1 MSRHRLIVLSLAS
14 LLGGFGAFACGDGA
28 TEPPTSVP
36 PQPGTVTVTQAMA
49 VLSEPG
55 ATVQLEARVGDRN
68 GGEMTGVAVTWSS
81 SAPSV
86 ATVDVS
92 GLVSAAGRG
101 VATITATAGN
111 VAGMSK
117 VTVADPDR
125 AALEALYSATD
136 GPNWVNNENWLTD
149 APLAEWYGVRA
160 DGSGRVVE
168 LSLAGRWDSDAR
180 GWVRHG
186 LSGVIPTELANL
198 ARLEVLHL
206 GTNDLSGPIPAELGR
221 LVNLE
226 RLDLGNND
234 LSGAIPPELG
244 SLASLERLHLG
255 SNSIEGAIPSELG
268 GLVNLERLYLD
279 SNDLTG
285 AIPAE
290 LGDLTSLK
298 RLYLYSSGLTGSIPS
313 ELGDLVN
320 LERLYLG
327 NNGLTGPIPPELGRL
342 ADLQRL
348 YLENNGLTGAIPSEL
363 GSLADLER
371 LHLSRND
378 LGGPVPASLA
388 GLESLESL
396 TVSGND
402 VCVLRS
408 DSVFVAWL
416 AGTDH
421 DLTDLRSCSSDREV
435 LVALYEAM
443 GGPGWTDATN
453 WLTEEPLGSWHGVT
467 VDSAGGLT
475 HLDLSQNG
483 LTGKIAPELADL
495 FGLRE
500 LLLDRNELTGTIPR
514 ELGLLSGLT
523 RLSLHTNR
531 LTGAVPAELAR
542 LPTLEH
548 LRVANNTLCIRR
560 SVAAFADWLAGV
572 DHDAADLSSCPSDR
586 EVLEALYNATDGPN
600 WRNSENWLTDAPLG
614 EWWGVET
621 DTDGQV
627 VRLKL
632 SRAHVD
638 GQYLS
643 QGLAG
648 ELPPELGGLTQLVE
662 LTIEGND
669 LLAGSIPPEL
679 GNLAN
684 LKHLTLGS
692 NGLTDRIPAEIGQLG
707 KLEQLRLGDNAL
719 TGAIPRELGW
729 LSNLERLDLGWND
742 LSGAI
747 PPELGGLPNLERLE
761 LGSNELSGAI
771 PPELGGLSNLT
782 RLTLGWN
789 ELSGAI
795 PPELGGLSNLE
806 WLSLDSN
813 SLTGPIP
820 HSFLRLDELRGFR
833 IERNESLCVPGV
845 SVFVQWLHG
854 IEFRDEEAISCN
866 AADMVALTRLFEV
879 AGGTD
884 WVNSNGWLGDFAL
897 EEWFGV
903 GADSLG
909 RVTALD
915 LSRNGLAGRLPG
927 FLGDLA
933 HMTQL
938 RITGNTDLSGR
949 LPRTLGRLSLRV
961 LHYSGTD
968 VCAPVETTFLDW
980 LNTIPSHEGTSAEC
994 TRLYPINVTWHWCDW
1009 TPAREECL
1017 TVREIDPD
1025 TVASLPVHM
1034 VSGMRAGI
1042 AEWAQVLAPT
1052 PAPAPYV
1059 IGTPRWWTY
1068 GSCRAWRERG
1078 RWAPGDTLR
1087 AGLDLHVVLWVDADP
1102 GDDQAPGAGGPRCLH
1117 DTWYHGDTLVP
1128 VVAGFINV
1136 NPFSEGTQTR
1146 SHLRWRRFAMHELGH
1161 VVGVSRGHWQ
1171 EYIEA
1176 TPVGGGWS
1184 VTREVIVAAFN
1195 RLGGRTYPGKK
1206 VPLSEGHLGH
1216 WHPCVAYNDIMS
1228 GTGGNWEVP
1237 VITDLSLSALM
1248 LGLQWEPQG
1257 YALPTDRWDE
1267 CPELRQ

>member
-49 VLSEPG
+49 VLLEPG

-117 VTVADPDR
+117 VMVADPDR

-206 GTNDLSGPIPAELGR
+206 GANDLSGPIPAELGR

-234 LSGAIPPELG
+234 LDGTIPSG
-244 SLASLERLHLG
+244 LASL
-255 SNSIEGAIPSELG
+255 P
-268 GLVNLERLYLD
+268 NLERLYLD

-285 AIPAE
+285 AIPPQ
-290 LGDLTSLK
+290 LGDLISLK

-313 ELGDLVN
+313 ELGDLAN

-327 NNGLTGPIPPELGRL
+327 NNGLTGAIPPALGRL
-342 ADLQRL
+342 ADLKRL
-348 YLENNGLTGAIPSEL
+348 YLENNDLTGAIPPEL

-371 LHLSRND
+371 LNLSRND

-388 GLESLESL
+388 SLDSLESL

-402 VCVLRS
+402 VCVPRS

-421 DLTDLRSCSSDREV
+421 DLTDLRSCPSDREV
-435 LVALYEAM
+435 LVALYDAM

-467 VDSAGGLT
+467 VDSAGRLT

-483 LTGKIAPELADL
+483 LTGTIAPELADL

-514 ELGLLSGLT
+514 DLSLLPGLI

-531 LTGAVPAELAR
+531 LRGAVPAELSR
-542 LPTLEH
+542 LRTLEH
-548 LRVANNTLCIRR
+548 LRVANNALCVRR
-560 SVAAFADWLAGV
+560 SVAVVADWLAGV

-586 EVLEALYNATDGPN
+586 EVLEALHNATDGPN
-600 WRNSENWLTDAPLG
+600 WRNSANWLTDAPLG

-621 DTDGQV
+621 DSDGQV

-632 SRAHVD
+632 SGAHVD
-638 GQYLS
+638 GQYVS

-662 LTIEGND
+662 LMIEGND

-679 GNLAN
+679 GNLTN

-692 NGLTDRIPAEIGQLG
+692 NGLTDRIPAELGQFV
-707 KLEQLRLGDNAL
+707 KLEQLRLGNNAL
-719 TGAIPRELGW
+719 T
-729 LSNLERLDLGWND
+729 
-742 LSGAI
+742 GAI
-747 PPELGGLPNLERLE
+747 PPELGGLPSLERLE
-761 LGSNELSGAI
+761 LGWNELSGSI
-771 PPELGGLSNLT
+771 PPELGGLSNLE
-782 RLTLGWN
+782 RLDLRSNEVSGSIPPELAGLSNLVRLYLGWN

-795 PPELGGLSNLE
+795 PSELGGLSNLE
-806 WLSLDSN
+806 WLSLDYN
-813 SLTGPIP
+813 ALTGPIP
-820 HSFLRLDELRGFR
+820 QSFLRLDQLRGFR

-854 IEFRDEEAISCN
+854 IEFRDEELVSCN
-866 AADMVALTRLFEV
+866 AADVVALTRLFEV

-884 WVNSNGWLGDFAL
+884 WVNSDGWLGDFAL
-897 EEWFGV
+897 DEWFGV
-903 GADSLG
+903 SADSLG
-909 RVTALD
+909 FVTALD

-927 FLGDLA
+927 FLGYLA
-933 HMTQL
+933 QMTEL
-938 RITGNTDLSGR
+938 RITGNPGLSGR
-949 LPRTLGRLSLRV
+949 LPRALGRLSLQV
-961 LHYSGTD
+961 LHYSGTE
-968 VCAPVETTFLDW
+968 VCAPVEATFRDW
-980 LNTIPSHEGTSAEC
+980 LSTIPSHEGTSAAC
-994 TRLYPINVTWHWCDW
+994 ARHYPINVTWHWCDW
-1009 TPAREECL
+1009 TPEREGCL
-1017 TVREIDPD
+1017 ALREIDPD
-1025 TVASLPVHM
+1025 TVAGLPVHM
-1034 VSGMRAGI
+1034 VAGMRDGI

-1052 PAPAPYV
+1052 PAPGPYV
-1059 IGTPRWWTY
+1059 IGTPRWWSY
-1068 GSCRAWRERG
+1068 GSCRMWRERG
-1078 RWAPGDTLR
+1078 RWARGDTLR
-1087 AGLDLHVVLWVDADP
+1087 AGLDLHVVLRVDADP
-1102 GDDQAPGAGGPRCLH
+1102 GDDEEPGASGPRCLH
-1117 DTWYHGDTLVP
+1117 DTWRHGDTLVP

-1136 NPFSEGTQTR
+1136 NPFSERYYAR
-1146 SHLRWRRFAMHELGH
+1146 SQLRWRQFAMHELGH

-1171 EYIEA
+1171 EYIEP
-1176 TPVGGGWS
+1176 TPVGDGNV

-1195 RLGGRTYPGKK
+1195 RLGGREYPGRK

-1228 GTGGNWEVP
+1228 GSGGRWDVP

-1248 LGLQWEPQG
+1248 LGLKAEPQG